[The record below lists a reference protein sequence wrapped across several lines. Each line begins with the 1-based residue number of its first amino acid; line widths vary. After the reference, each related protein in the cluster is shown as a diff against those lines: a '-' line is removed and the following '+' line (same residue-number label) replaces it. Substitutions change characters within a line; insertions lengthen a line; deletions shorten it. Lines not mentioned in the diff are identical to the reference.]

1 MLRGLIAMSTG
12 TSITTRYLT
21 RHLGETVP
29 PQLLGLIIER
39 TGKIHLLQDEV
50 ALAAREVFGKAYK
63 LQMYLSTRFAV
74 AQLPSTAIMWTAQNY
89 SRVDQDEYWRPQLN
103 EGLEVPKYEAGTIF
117 SNSSAKDLPFTVIK
131 TALRTN
137 IPIHYRN

>member
-12 TSITTRYLT
+12 TSITTRYVT

-50 ALAAREVFGKAYK
+50 TLAAREVFGKAYK
-63 LQMYLSTRFAV
+63 LQMYLSTGLR
-74 AQLPSTAIMWTAQNY
+74 
-89 SRVDQDEYWRPQLN
+89 WRSYPARRLCGQRR
-103 EGLEVPKYEAGTIF
+103 TI
-117 SNSSAKDLPFTVIK
+117 
-131 TALRTN
+131 RG
-137 IPIHYRN
+137 